1 MNAENMNV
9 NSASSFFPNG
19 RDWWAIKNFDRNFR
33 DSKKSKIAKS
43 KSALMV
49 FHYHG
54 NRAACG
60 ALQDENK
67 GSHEV

>member
-9 NSASSFFPNG
+9 NSASVFF
-19 RDWWAIKNFDRNFR
+19 RMVAIGGPSRISIGIFTIL
-33 DSKKSKIAKS
+33 KKSKTAKRN
-43 KSALMV
+43 SALMV